1 MKFVPNGSIIK
12 FLLIAVLGCGL
23 AFLMAWLT
31 TMFTVIKITQG
42 VSLAGV
48 ALILLWCVVIGGAAV
63 WSICAFCALYVG
75 TWRKH
80 HVDHAIRLSEAMLM
94 LHAST
99 NHEQLEALRHYRIRV
114 FKSHEAIPAG
124 GKLGV
129 DCREVSNF
137 LSPMLFGFNKFFALG
152 SPEYCCDATQ
162 LSAIVEENQTRW
174 CGESSVAPSCDAAKL
189 NREIEELKKKYKGVV
204 YKRRVR
210 MPLNIAAAYLTGR
223 CPPPDPGQITRE
235 IDWFRSRY
243 PGLAPAMYLS
253 YERSAFCGR
262 DDNGLRITFDRRILW
277 RRDTLD
283 LTAGSGGSP
292 LLAPDERLM
301 EIKCVGA
308 MPLWL
313 AEALSDLAIWPSTFS
328 KYGNAYKES
337 LLTADAAQA
346 LGGIDC
352 A

>member
-1 MKFVPNGSIIK
+1 MAAYQGIFKRVEKKYRLDAGQYRRLLARIGEFVQPDRFAES
-12 FLLIAVLGCGL
+12 LIGNIYYDTPDSRLIRTSLEKPVYKEKLRLRCY
-23 AFLMAWLT
+23 
-31 TMFTVIKITQG
+31 G
-42 VSLAGV
+42 VPADD
-48 ALILLWCVVIGGAAV
+48 
-63 WSICAFCALYVG
+63 
-75 TWRKH
+75 TP
-80 HVDHAIRLSEAMLM
+80 
-94 LHAST
+94 
-99 NHEQLEALRHYRIRV
+99 V
-114 FKSHEAIPAG
+114 FA
-124 GKLGV
+124 
-129 DCREVSNF
+129 
-137 LSPMLFGFNKFFALG
+137 
-152 SPEYCCDATQ
+152 
-162 LSAIVEENQTRW
+162 
-174 CGESSVAPSCDAAKL
+174 
-189 NREIEELKKKYKGVV
+189 ELKKKYKGVV

-210 MPLNIAAAYLTGR
+210 MPLNIAAAYLAGR

-235 IDWFRSRY
+235 IDWFRFRY

-253 YERSAFCGR
+253 YERSALCGR
-262 DDNGLRITFDRRILW
+262 DDSGLRITFDRRILW